1 MAKMNEILQSEL
13 GAEIKSSPVIAFAC
27 DESTDVSVKENM
39 VVYVYYI
46 KNGEAKTVFLGMV
59 NVKGAATAANLK
71 AALKSALDVHGVYA
85 RAVAFG
91 ADGASAMLGINGGV
105 AAKLRDDGKPHL
117 LVFHCVCHRLALS
130 AADSAKDVPFAA
142 DLGKFVQATYNVFSR
157 SASRRDTLADM
168 AKQYDEGKT
177 SLKKQHAV
185 RWLSRAG
192 ALEAMVKNINTL
204 ADFIIDELSDHD
216 DESDEDE

>member
-1 MAKMNEILQSEL
+1 MNEILQSEL

-59 NVKGAATAANLK
+59 NIKGAATAANLK

-105 AAKLRDDGKPHL
+105 AAKLRDDGKSHL
-117 LVFHCVCHRLALS
+117 LVFHCVCHRLALLRRRFCQGRP
-130 AADSAKDVPFAA
+130 VR
-142 DLGKFVQATYNVFSR
+142 SR
-157 SASRRDTLADM
+157 SWQVCAGDVQRVLQVGIEARYSR
-168 AKQYDEGKT
+168 
-177 SLKKQHAV
+177 
-185 RWLSRAG
+185 
-192 ALEAMVKNINTL
+192 
-204 ADFIIDELSDHD
+204 
-216 DESDEDE
+216 